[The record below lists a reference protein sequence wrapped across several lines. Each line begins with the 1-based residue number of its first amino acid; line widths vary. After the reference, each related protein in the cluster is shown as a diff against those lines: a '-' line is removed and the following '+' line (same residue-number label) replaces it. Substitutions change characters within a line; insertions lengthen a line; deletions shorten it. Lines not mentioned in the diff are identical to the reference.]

1 MKRMRPLLCLALG
14 LLVAPVGAPLADPPL
29 GGYDD
34 RRGGYGNHAQERRQP
49 DDRQRADR
57 YGNSAERRPLG
68 TLHDDFDRRN
78 DDRGNRW
85 ERSRD
90 NDRYDRYDRR
100 DRYDHDAAR
109 AAESVRR
116 DERGRVLSSRPD
128 DRGYRVRVLTPDG
141 YVRERYVDPR
151 DDRDDGRRYRDR
163 D

>member
-1 MKRMRPLLCLALG
+1 MKRMKPLLCLSLG
-14 LLVAPVGAPLADPPL
+14 LLSAPIDAPLANPPL

-68 TLHDDFDRRN
+68 TLHDDFDRRDN
-78 DDRGNRW
+78 DGSSRWGRGRDDDRYDHR
-85 ERSRD
+85 
-90 NDRYDRYDRR
+90 DRYDR
-100 DRYDHDAAR
+100 DAAR